1 MSMNLPAQKQDTTV
15 ATIQQQSPDTLLTL
29 IERLAKDQT
38 VDLDRVERLI
48 ALRAR
53 MMYAT
58 ALSEMQVELPEI
70 KKKGH
75 ITIPGTNK
83 AGEANKPIQYALW
96 EDINEGIKPIL
107 AKHSF
112 AISFRT
118 GQAPDGKLT
127 VTGILSHAGGHQE
140 ETTMILPYDST
151 GSKNTVQSI
160 GSSTSYG
167 KRYTAAALL
176 NLTTRGEDDD
186 GKTGGGVA
194 DEPIDLHITP
204 EQVAAL
210 RKLLKDTGADEAK
223 FLKFGKI
230 DKLEDILSSKYEK
243 ALATIRG
250 RAKAAAREKAPQ
262 Q

>member
-1 MSMNLPAQKQDTTV
+1 MKVPATKTAEVLPA
-15 ATIQQQSPDTLLTL
+15 AQQASPDTLLDL
-29 IERLAKDQT
+29 IERLAKDTT

-53 MMYAT
+53 MMYAA
-58 ALSEMQVELPEI
+58 ALADMQVELPEI
-70 KKKGH
+70 QKHGR
-75 ITIPGTNK
+75 ITIPGQNK

-107 AKHSF
+107 AKHGF

-140 ETTMILPYDST
+140 ETTMTLPYDST

-176 NLTTRGEDDD
+176 NLTARGEDDD
-186 GKTGGGVA
+186 GKTGGSV
-194 DEPIDLHITP
+194 PIDQQQLTALVNLI
-204 EQVAAL
+204 AAVGGKRSEAL
-210 RKLLKDTGADEAK
+210 TKGLLKY
-223 FLKFGKI
+223 LKIESLDQLPSSRF
-230 DKLEDILSSKYEK
+230 ED
-243 ALATIRG
+243 
-250 RAKAAAREKAPQ
+250 AKAAIEAKRGQ
-262 Q
+262 VS

>member
-1 MSMNLPAQKQDTTV
+1 MNLPAQKQDTTV

-70 KKKGH
+70 KKKGS
-75 ITIPGTNK
+75 ITIPGVNK
-83 AGEANKPIQYALW
+83 AGEANKPIHYALW

-107 AKHSF
+107 AKHNF

-140 ETTMILPYDST
+140 ETTMVLPYDST

-176 NLTTRGEDDD
+176 NLTARGEDDD
-186 GKTGGGVA
+186 GAAGGGTV
-194 DEPIDLHITP
+194 DPPITP
-204 EQVAAL
+204 EQVAEV

-230 DKLEDILSSKYEK
+230 EKLEDILSSKFDA

-250 RAKAAAREKAPQ
+250 RAKAAARKTASANDQ
-262 Q
+262 GS